1 MIKTPDRAGVLGFR
15 VSIVREDSGIDLK
28 KELPW
33 KKKIKKR
40 PDSSKVRCYVFQCK
54 DLPAAD
60 DDGAADPM
68 VLAYSSIEAKN
79 EVEKEAK
86 TVVMEK
92 NCDPMFYEILELT
105 IDAMPGEKFPPFII
119 DIYDQDK
126 NTFSANTFDFM
137 GRSLFFED
145 ECSMAVIDEGE
156 DNEEGFKP
164 PDPKWHK
171 IRVSPGA
178 DPSGE
183 VLLSF
188 VKFKEFDYTWAK
200 KKEEIEM
207 MGFDDTAIV
216 KFDEFRVEMNVLG
229 LRGLISPG
237 LLPIQK
243 AYIDFMISS
252 LVPPIAQ

>member
-1 MIKTPDRAGVLGFR
+1 MIPDPVANVIKTPDRAGVLGFR
-15 VSIVREDSGIDLK
+15 VSIVRADSGIDLK

-86 TVVMEK
+86 TIVMEK

-105 IDAMPGEKFPPFII
+105 IDAMPGEAFPPFII

-126 NTFSANTFDFM
+126 NTFSANSFDFM
-137 GRSLFFED
+137 GRSLFFEED
-145 ECSMAVIDEGE
+145 CAMLTIDEGDDDE
-156 DNEEGFKP
+156 PGFKP
-164 PDPKWHK
+164 PNPKWHK

-200 KKEEIEM
+200 KKE
-207 MGFDDTAIV
+207 
-216 KFDEFRVEMNVLG
+216 
-229 LRGLISPG
+229 
-237 LLPIQK
+237 
-243 AYIDFMISS
+243 
-252 LVPPIAQ
+252 